1 MRFAALAITGVMI
14 LTTEKLDVV
23 VVLVEVEIE
32 IAAALRAFQ
41 QARDLYF
48 LHSVHVWVGE
58 QKEES
63 AEIDSR
69 DWLPWDN
76 LSQGTGI

>member
-1 MRFAALAITGVMI
+1 
-14 LTTEKLDVV
+14 
-23 VVLVEVEIE
+23 
-32 IAAALRAFQ
+32 
-41 QARDLYF
+41 
-48 LHSVHVWVGE
+48 VGE

>member
-14 LTTEKLDVV
+14 LTTEKLNVV

-41 QARDLYF
+41 QAR
-48 LHSVHVWVGE
+48 E
-58 QKEES
+58 
-63 AEIDSR
+63 
-69 DWLPWDN
+69 
-76 LSQGTGI
+76 